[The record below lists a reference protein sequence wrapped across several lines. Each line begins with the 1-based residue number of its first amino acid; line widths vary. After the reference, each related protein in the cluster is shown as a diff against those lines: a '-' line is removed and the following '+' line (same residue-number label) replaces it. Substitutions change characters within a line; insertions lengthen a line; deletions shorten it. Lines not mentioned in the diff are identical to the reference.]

1 LPEQPQTPLLSALLT
16 EEPHVVASK
25 GTKSQAGR
33 SSART
38 RGTSVTR
45 SEETNTSAAQDG
57 GAEEGEEEILPPKGK
72 RSVSEDADMGM
83 PPKGQKRPR
92 RASSEA
98 ANKSSERVELSGDSE
113 EDPLETGR
121 KKPAPRG

>member
-1 LPEQPQTPLLSALLT
+1 LLSALLT

-25 GTKSQAGR
+25 GAKSQEGKP
-33 SSART
+33 SART

-45 SEETNTSAAQDG
+45 SEETHTPAAQDS
-57 GAEEGEEEILPPKGK
+57 GAEEGEEEVQPPKGK
-72 RSVSEDADMGM
+72 RSALTDADVGM
-83 PPKGQKRPR
+83 PPKDQKRPR

-98 ANKSSERVELSGDSE
+98 ANKSSERAELSGDFE
-113 EDPLETGR
+113 EDPLATGR

>member
-1 LPEQPQTPLLSALLT
+1 M
-16 EEPHVVASK
+16 VASK

-57 GAEEGEEEILPPKGK
+57 GGAEEDEEEILPPKGK

-98 ANKSSERVELSGDSE
+98 ANKSSKRAELSGDSE
-113 EDPLETGR
+113 EDLLAMGR

>member
-1 LPEQPQTPLLSALLT
+1 M
-16 EEPHVVASK
+16 VASK

-33 SSART
+33 LSART

-45 SEETNTSAAQDG
+45 SEETHTSAAQDG
-57 GAEEGEEEILPPKGK
+57 GAEEGEEEEVPPPKGK
-72 RSVSEDADMGM
+72 RSALEDADVGM

-98 ANKSSERVELSGDSE
+98 ANKSPERAELSGDSE
-113 EDPLETGR
+113 EDLLTMGR

>member
-1 LPEQPQTPLLSALLT
+1 
-16 EEPHVVASK
+16 VVASK

-45 SEETNTSAAQDG
+45 SEEPHTSAAQDG
-57 GAEEGEEEILPPKGK
+57 GAEKGEEEEIPPPKGK
-72 RSVSEDADMGM
+72 RSALEDAEVDM
-83 PPKGQKRPR
+83 PPKGPKMLR

-98 ANKSSERVELSGDSE
+98 ANKSSERAELSGDSE
-113 EDPLETGR
+113 EDLLTMGR